1 MDIKIQYTIV
11 TIFCIIFGYVFL
23 MIPGLD
29 KFGLLPSYT
38 WILIVLGTIILWFG
52 SMRQIYVEEQK
63 KQANKKINNEKKGR
77 IHF

>member
-1 MDIKIQYTIV
+1 
-11 TIFCIIFGYVFL
+11 